1 MRYSTLFYIAWVAI
15 YMVRYLVNA
24 QGAKKIAPEGDF
36 CSEPVWSLE
45 KPVFLCKREQVKPPI
60 YLFSRCASCSSPCG
74 TSIARV
80 AREDWCEGSK
90 TIEK

>member
-1 MRYSTLFYIAWVAI
+1 
-15 YMVRYLVNA
+15 MVRYLVNA

-60 YLFSRCASCSSPCG
+60 YPLSLWDKHCSR
-74 TSIARV
+74 
-80 AREDWCEGSK
+80 SK
-90 TIEK
+90 RGLG